1 MTGKHLSYSQF
12 ELIDREFF
20 RNYFFGGGDWH
31 HLAPFTL
38 KFSNREHAEPTEPQ

>member
-20 RNYFFGGGDWH
+20 RNYFFGGGETGTIW
-31 HLAPFTL
+31 LLLP
-38 KFSNREHAEPTEPQ
+38 